1 MPIHVLFVCLGNICR
16 SPAAQ
21 GVFEKLIQAAGLE
34 TQITVDS
41 CGTAAFNIGKSP
53 DSRSISAAKKRGYAI
68 EQQIARQIDDT
79 DYERAHYV
87 VAMDRMNL
95 TNVSAWAP
103 PSYQGEIKLLMD
115 YSAGAGNSQVPD
127 PYYDDENAFDQV
139 IGQIE
144 IAAQGLLEYICEK
157 HALRASK

>member
-21 GVFEKLIQAAGLE
+21 GVFEHLIQAAGLE

-95 TNVSAWAP
+95 TNVSAWALIF
-103 PSYQGEIKLLMD
+103 SRFNGHQNLIDEVSSAEIYKAKKDL
-115 YSAGAGNSQVPD
+115 AV
-127 PYYDDENAFDQV
+127 F
-139 IGQIE
+139 
-144 IAAQGLLEYICEK
+144 K
-157 HALRASK
+157 

>member
-103 PSYQGEIKLLMD
+103 PSYQG
-115 YSAGAGNSQVPD
+115 AGNSQVPD
-127 PYYDDENAFDQV
+127 PYYDDENAFDQA

-144 IAAQGLLEYICEK
+144 IAAQGLFKYICEK
-157 HALRASK
+157 HALRAIN